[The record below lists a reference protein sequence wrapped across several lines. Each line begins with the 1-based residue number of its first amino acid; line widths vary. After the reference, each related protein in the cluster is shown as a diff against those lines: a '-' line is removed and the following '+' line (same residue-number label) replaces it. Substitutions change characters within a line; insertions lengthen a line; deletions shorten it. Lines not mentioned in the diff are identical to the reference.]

1 MVRYEIITQLKE
13 CSNFTQL
20 VAYGIVPLSVSSWLQ
35 IYETYLGELKENEKS
50 TSIQFTADYYNIS
63 IQMVYKIINFMTS

>member
-20 VAYGIVPLSVSSWLQ
+20 VASGIVPLSVSSWLQ